1 MQKSFKYIL
10 LILSVIL
17 ILSACDKQSDS
28 NSSSSKDTITVKIHM
43 NLRIRIIHIVEAKI
57 KQKQLKYQLIRNVQ
71 QYQIMARQILC
82 SKWDFKTKQF
92 LLLKDK
98 VLHFAFFPS
107 EFKTVNIQIQAI
119 QEDLIM
125 MNQLNQNLM
134 LSLLHLD
141 KHIRK
146 QQMK

>member
-57 KQKQLKYQLIRNVQ
+57 KQKQLKYQLIRNVAVLD
-71 QYQIMARQILC
+71 YGALDIM
-82 SKWDFKTKQF
+82 
-92 LLLKDK
+92 
-98 VLHFAFFPS
+98 
-107 EFKTVNIQIQAI
+107 
-119 QEDLIM
+119 
-125 MNQLNQNLM
+125 
-134 LSLLHLD
+134 
-141 KHIRK
+141 
-146 QQMK
+146 QQMGLQDKIVSIAKGQGASFLPFGI